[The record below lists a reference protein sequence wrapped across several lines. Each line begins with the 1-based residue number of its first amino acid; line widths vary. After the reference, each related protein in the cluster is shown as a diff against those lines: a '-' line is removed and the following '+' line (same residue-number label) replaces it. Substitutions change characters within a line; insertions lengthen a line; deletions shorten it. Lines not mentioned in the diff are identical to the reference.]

1 MTQPPPATV
10 IVTRQDAVTTLTLN
24 RPGSLNALTDDI
36 TIAFMQALR
45 EADADSAVRVVVIR
59 GAGAA
64 FMAGGDLG
72 EFASEPGRAEAM
84 ATRFQKAI
92 EALTLLRK
100 PTVASI
106 HGAAAGGG
114 LSLALACDLA
124 IAADN
129 ARLIFAYTKL
139 GVACDGGISYRL
151 PRLVGMRKA
160 LEIALM
166 DEPLGAADALRL
178 GLVNRVVAL
187 ETLEAETSRV
197 ANRLAGLDPLT
208 AESIKSLFAGNWN
221 RNFGASLAAEMV
233 AFHDCTV
240 RPEFIERVK
249 GILYRGKK

>member
-1 MTQPPPATV
+1 MTQTSSPTL
-10 IVTRQDAVTTLTLN
+10 IVSRQNAVTTLTLN
-24 RPGSLNALTDDI
+24 RPTRLNALTDEL
-36 TIAFMQALR
+36 TIAFQQALR
-45 EADADSAVRVVVIR
+45 EADADPAVRVVVIR

-72 EFASEPGRAEAM
+72 EFAMAPGRAEAM

-100 PTVASI
+100 PTIASV

-187 ETLEAETSRV
+187 EALEAETSRV

-208 AESIKSLFAGNWN
+208 AASIKSLFTDNWN
-221 RNFGASLAAEMV
+221 KSFSDALDAEMI

-249 GILYRGKK
+249 GLLQRSKS